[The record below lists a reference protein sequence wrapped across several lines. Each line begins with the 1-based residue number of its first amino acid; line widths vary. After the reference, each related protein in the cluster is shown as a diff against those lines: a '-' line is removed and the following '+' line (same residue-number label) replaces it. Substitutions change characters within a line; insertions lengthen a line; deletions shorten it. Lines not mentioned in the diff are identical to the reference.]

1 MGNELIKKED
11 VLNLLYGFKDD
22 DEIPQNYGT
31 LLDIIHFVRVMPGI
45 KTEHIHE
52 IITEH
57 IHELE
62 SRDAA
67 KKPSIEGD
75 RYAPDGT
82 FIWDT
87 WICPNCNEHYE
98 IDYDEYDFCP
108 KCGQRID
115 KSELE

>member
-22 DEIPQNYGT
+22 DNIPKNYGT
-31 LLDIIHFVRVMPGI
+31 LLDIIRFVRVMPG
-45 KTEHIHE
+45 TT
-52 IITEH
+52 TEH

-62 SRDAA
+62 DRDTA
-67 KKPSIEGD
+67 KKPNIEGD
-75 RYAPDGT
+75 GYAPDGT
-82 FIWDT
+82 FIWDI
-87 WICPNCNEHYE
+87 WIYPNCNEHYE

-115 KSELE
+115 RSELE

>member
-1 MGNELIKKED
+1 MGNKLIKKEE

-22 DEIPQNYGT
+22 DEIPKNYGT
-31 LLDIIHFVRVMPGI
+31 LLDIIRFVRVMPGI
-45 KTEHIHE
+45 TIEY
-52 IITEH
+52 

-62 SRDAA
+62 SRDTA
-67 KKPSIEGD
+67 KKPSIDGD
-75 RYAPDGT
+75 GYAPDGT

-115 KSELE
+115 RSELE